1 MAVSGVGR
9 TGESRWMMV
18 DGWIVEDRHG
28 CLSGCPSGRPNG
40 RPSGVGCQRFGLVGI
55 RKIMLLGMRTEAGIC
70 LEVDKHAGEP

>member
-1 MAVSGVGR
+1 MR
-9 TGESRWMMV
+9 TEGSDSEWSRQDGESRWMMI

-55 RKIMLLGMRTEAGIC
+55 RR
-70 LEVDKHAGEP
+70 